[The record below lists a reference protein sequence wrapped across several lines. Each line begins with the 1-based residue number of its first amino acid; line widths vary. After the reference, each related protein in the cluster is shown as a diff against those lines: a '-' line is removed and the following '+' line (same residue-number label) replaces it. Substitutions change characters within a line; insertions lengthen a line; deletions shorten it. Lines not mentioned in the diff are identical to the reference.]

1 MNISGPVVNLDIRPE
16 RKKFG
21 IVLFWFL
28 DLSDESDIRMLKEL
42 YLEKYGNFDFELN
55 YSDNKR

>member
-1 MNISGPVVNLDIRPE
+1 MNISGSVVNLDIRPE